1 MPEYEAVIGLEV
13 HLHLKTRSKM
23 FCGCEAEYFG
33 DGPNT
38 HNCPICLGLP
48 GVLPNINQQAV
59 DYGILMGLALGCQI
73 APWTQFHR
81 KNYYYPDMPKNYQ
94 ISQYD
99 LPIAAHGSLEVEG
112 TRVRIK
118 RIHLEEDAGKS
129 VHPAGAEYSL
139 IDLNRAGSPLI
150 EMVTEPDIH
159 SPEEARAFLAHVRSI
174 AQTLGVSDANPEEG
188 KMRAD
193 VNVSV
198 HLPGTPLGTKV
209 EIKNLNSFRSV
220 ARALEYE
227 IKRQTELLKSG
238 RAVQQATLGW
248 DEGGGKT
255 YLMRL
260 KEGESDYR
268 YLPEP
273 DLPPLKVDEA
283 WISRLK
289 ATMPELPA
297 DKYQRYVAS
306 GVRGYDAEILAYSVS
321 LARVFDRALESYEGN
336 PQTLANLLNAEVSG
350 YLNERGLEVGQ
361 TKLTPEHLAKLA
373 LMFERRDI
381 TNRVVSQLLPELM
394 DGADPEALVK
404 ERGLAAVADEGSL
417 KPIIEKILAANPTVV
432 EQIKGGKL
440 QAANA
445 LLGQVMRETK
455 GTAKP
460 DVVKKMLAELMG
472 VELA

>member
-1 MPEYEAVIGLEV
+1 MSEYEAVIGLEV
-13 HLHLKTRSKM
+13 HLHLKTQTKM
-23 FCGCEAEYFG
+23 FCGCAAEYFG
-33 DGPNT
+33 DRPNT

-48 GVLPNINQQAV
+48 GVLPSINQKAV
-59 DYGILMGLALGCQI
+59 EYAILMGLALGCQI

-99 LPIAAHGSLEVEG
+99 LPIAAQGSLEVEG
-112 TRVRIK
+112 SRVGIK

-159 SPEEARAFLAHVRSI
+159 SPEQARAFLAHVRSI

-193 VNVSV
+193 VNVSL
-198 HLPGTPLGTKV
+198 HRPGEPLGVKV

-227 IKRQTELLKSG
+227 IKRQTELLRSG

-283 WISRLK
+283 WIARLR
-289 ATMPELPA
+289 AGMPELPA
-297 DKYQRYVAS
+297 DKYTRYVA
-306 GVRGYDAEILAYSVS
+306 RGIRAYDAEILAYTPA
-321 LARVFDRALESYEGN
+321 LARVFDRALEGYPGN

-350 YLNERGLEVGQ
+350 YLNERGLELSQ
-361 TKLTPEHLAKLA
+361 TRLTSESLAKLA
-373 LMFERRDI
+373 LMFERRSI

-394 DGADPEALVK
+394 EGADPEVLVA
-404 ERGLAAVADEGSL
+404 ERGLAVVSDEGSL
-417 KPIIEKILAANPTVV
+417 QPVVERVVAANPKVV
-432 EQIKGGKL
+432 EQIKNGKT

-460 DVVKKMLAELMG
+460 EVVKKILAELMG